1 MSNFSVSSQVSI
13 CLNIVLIDILPLN
26 AGALLV
32 IEGLNFFFFK
42 LFYFKYLVGRTESQL
57 PRAGSLIFTA
67 VSLVSA
73 CEILVA
79 VLGV

>member
-1 MSNFSVSSQVSI
+1 MSSFSVSSQVSI

-57 PRAGSLIFTA
+57 WHVEYSSPRDRTQASCIGS
-67 VSLVSA
+67 SES
-73 CEILVA
+73 
-79 VLGV
+79 

>member
-32 IEGLNFFFFK
+32 IEGLNFFFLSCF
-42 LFYFKYLVGRTESQL
+42 
-57 PRAGSLIFTA
+57 
-67 VSLVSA
+67 
-73 CEILVA
+73 ILSI
-79 VLGV
+79 